1 LRVQESAA
9 PEQELVQLPV
19 LKALPVQV
27 PRVRAPRVLPLLLSG
42 LQAQVPPVPLLRR
55 HKPPVPWPLLRPVPE
70 AKRLYFSSVS
80 SQMICLRLSPPNF
93 ALASED
99 LPTR

>member
-19 LKALPVQV
+19 LKALPVLV
-27 PRVRAPRVLPLLLSG
+27 PRVLVLPGLQLPG

-55 HKPPVPWPLLRPVPE
+55 HKPPVPWPLSRPVP
-70 AKRLYFSSVS
+70 
-80 SQMICLRLSPPNF
+80 
-93 ALASED
+93 
-99 LPTR
+99 